1 MEDIPLRNT
10 QPYEENWEDQFA
22 DAVEDSE
29 EELEEL
35 KNHLNEVITFD
46 NNDVEED
53 YYDDYDSEEEY
64 FNEINYDELFG
75 DATSDFT
82 KQYNK
87 IKKINSLHT
96 NANIEKSAS
105 SKIHEENKDKEN
117 ENIHIEKDEKDE
129 SKKIE
134 SKTKKNN
141 KNKNNENDET
151 KNKKKEI
158 IEKNKQLENELS
170 EKYSN
175 RIHIVQNLNSS
186 VKTDI
191 KMGSRKAEGD
201 KQKHTDKSD
210 RATVEQVLDPRTRII
225 LFKMLNKN
233 AIYEVNGCISTG
245 KEANVYHAIT
255 EDGEHRAI
263 KIYKTS
269 ILVFKD
275 RDRYVSGEY
284 RFRNGYSKHNPRKMV
299 KVWAEKEMRN
309 LKRLW
314 NAGIPCPE
322 PLMLRM
328 HVLLMTFI
336 GDKNGWASPRLKD
349 APINDPEK
357 YMKLYLQLV
366 KMVWKMYNQ
375 CHLVHADLSEYNL
388 LYHKKK
394 LYIIDVSQ
402 SVEHDHPHSSEF
414 LRKDCTNVI
423 EYFRK
428 RVLHPIMTVR
438 EMFEFVVKDSK
449 TIKESMNP
457 EEVKDIENEDD
468 LIDLY
473 LVKFHESIRDRPD
486 NYNEIHKVDEE
497 VFKKSYIPRNL
508 DEVIDIQRDVDMV
521 ESGKLNDLIYSNI
534 VGIATPKN
542 IVKETKE
549 ENENENENENEEN
562 QEKEIEK
569 KSESEDNDGDSNEN
583 DDDNDEENDDDNEN
597 DDDDD
602 DEDQEDSEVDG
613 KPIKT
618 SKLKKYEDKEAK
630 KERKKQMKEEKREKR
645 KNKIPKSVKKRK
657 QKISTEKGKSKGK
670 KKL

>member
-1 MEDIPLRNT
+1 MEEIPLKNT
-10 QPYEENWEDQFA
+10 LPYEDNWEDQFA
-22 DAVEDSE
+22 DAIEDPE
-29 EELEEL
+29 EELKEL
-35 KNHLNEVITFD
+35 ENHLNEAITFD
-46 NNDVEED
+46 EDVHEDD
-53 YYDDYDSEEEY
+53 YYDDYDSEEDY

-87 IKKINSLHT
+87 IKKINSI
-96 NANIEKSAS
+96 NANPNLNNSKSY
-105 SKIHEENKDKEN
+105 EENKDKEK
-117 ENIHIEKDEKDE
+117 EDSYTEKDEKDE
-129 SKKIE
+129 NNINE
-134 SKTKKNN
+134 HKTKKNN
-141 KNKNNENDET
+141 KKSNENEDN

-191 KMGSRKAEGD
+191 KMGSRKAEGE

-233 AIYEVNGCISTG
+233 SIYEVNGCISTG

-255 EDGEHRAI
+255 ENGEHRAI

-357 YMKLYLQLV
+357 YMNLYLQLV

-414 LRKDCTNVI
+414 LRKDCSNVI

-428 RVLHPIMTVR
+428 KVLHPIMTIR

-449 TIKESMNP
+449 TIRESMSQ
-457 EEVKDIENEDD
+457 EDVKDLENEDD
-468 LIDLY
+468 LIDFY
-473 LVKFHESIRDRPD
+473 LVKFHESIKDRPD

-542 IVKETKE
+542 IVKVIEGE
-549 ENENENENENEEN
+549 ENNEDKESKSNEE
-562 QEKEIEK
+562 
-569 KSESEDNDGDSNEN
+569 KSESENNNEESDEN
-583 DDDNDEENDDDNEN
+583 DSDEDDN
-597 DDDDD
+597 
-602 DEDQEDSEVDG
+602 EDQEDSEDG

-630 KERKKQMKEEKREKR
+630 KVIFNIN
-645 KNKIPKSVKKRK
+645 NKF
-657 QKISTEKGKSKGK
+657 
-670 KKL
+670 

>member
-1 MEDIPLRNT
+1 
-10 QPYEENWEDQFA
+10 
-22 DAVEDSE
+22 
-29 EELEEL
+29 
-35 KNHLNEVITFD
+35 
-46 NNDVEED
+46 
-53 YYDDYDSEEEY
+53 
-64 FNEINYDELFG
+64 
-75 DATSDFT
+75 
-82 KQYNK
+82 
-87 IKKINSLHT
+87 
-96 NANIEKSAS
+96 
-105 SKIHEENKDKEN
+105 
-117 ENIHIEKDEKDE
+117 
-129 SKKIE
+129 
-134 SKTKKNN
+134 
-141 KNKNNENDET
+141 
-151 KNKKKEI
+151 
-158 IEKNKQLENELS
+158 
-170 EKYSN
+170 
-175 RIHIVQNLNSS
+175 
-186 VKTDI
+186 
-191 KMGSRKAEGD
+191 
-201 KQKHTDKSD
+201 
-210 RATVEQVLDPRTRII
+210 
-225 LFKMLNKN
+225 MLNKN

-328 HVLLMTFI
+328 HVLLMSFI

-357 YMKLYLQLV
+357 YMNLYLQLV

-414 LRKDCTNVI
+414 LRKDCSNVI
-423 EYFRK
+423 DYFRK
-428 RVLHPIMTVR
+428 KVQHPIFTLR
-438 EMFEFVVKDSK
+438 EMFEFVIKDAK
-449 TIKESMNP
+449 TIRESMDP
-457 EEVKDIENEDD
+457 EEVKNIDNDDD

-473 LVKFHESIRDRPD
+473 LVKFHESIRDRPE

-534 VGIATPKN
+534 VGINAGPKKEEEN
-542 IVKETKE
+542 INRNKE
-549 ENENENENENEEN
+549 ENNNKKNICTNSENIKGNSENENSENENSGNEN
-562 QEKEIEK
+562 SENENSENESSENEDEIE
-569 KSESEDNDGDSNEN
+569 DV
-583 DDDNDEENDDDNEN
+583 DEEEEDYDDK
-597 DDDDD
+597 DDDD
-602 DEDQEDSEVDG
+602 QGRST
-613 KPIKT
+613 KSK
-618 SKLKKYEDKEAK
+618 KLKKYEDKEAK

-670 KKL
+670 KKI

>member
-1 MEDIPLRNT
+1 
-10 QPYEENWEDQFA
+10 
-22 DAVEDSE
+22 
-29 EELEEL
+29 
-35 KNHLNEVITFD
+35 
-46 NNDVEED
+46 
-53 YYDDYDSEEEY
+53 
-64 FNEINYDELFG
+64 
-75 DATSDFT
+75 
-82 KQYNK
+82 
-87 IKKINSLHT
+87 
-96 NANIEKSAS
+96 
-105 SKIHEENKDKEN
+105 
-117 ENIHIEKDEKDE
+117 
-129 SKKIE
+129 
-134 SKTKKNN
+134 
-141 KNKNNENDET
+141 
-151 KNKKKEI
+151 
-158 IEKNKQLENELS
+158 
-170 EKYSN
+170 
-175 RIHIVQNLNSS
+175 
-186 VKTDI
+186 
-191 KMGSRKAEGD
+191 MGSRKAEGE

-449 TIKESMNP
+449 TIRESMSP
-457 EEVKDIENEDD
+457 EEVKDVENEDD
-468 LIDLY
+468 LIELY

-521 ESGKLNDLIYSNI
+521 ESGKLNDVS
-534 VGIATPKN
+534 
-542 IVKETKE
+542 
-549 ENENENENENEEN
+549 
-562 QEKEIEK
+562 
-569 KSESEDNDGDSNEN
+569 
-583 DDDNDEENDDDNEN
+583 
-597 DDDDD
+597 
-602 DEDQEDSEVDG
+602 
-613 KPIKT
+613 
-618 SKLKKYEDKEAK
+618 
-630 KERKKQMKEEKREKR
+630 
-645 KNKIPKSVKKRK
+645 
-657 QKISTEKGKSKGK
+657 
-670 KKL
+670 

>member
-1 MEDIPLRNT
+1 MEEIPLKNT
-10 QPYEENWEDQFA
+10 TPYEEDWEIQFA
-22 DAVEDSE
+22 DAAEDSE
-29 EELEEL
+29 EEIEEI
-35 KNHLNEVITFD
+35 KNHLNEIITFD
-46 NNDVEED
+46 ENENEEE
-53 YYDDYDSEEEY
+53 YDDYYDSEEEY

-87 IKKINSLHT
+87 IKKINSIST
-96 NANIEKSAS
+96 NSVIEKSFGV
-105 SKIHEENKDKEN
+105 SKITDVNKENGINIKNENIENHDIKTFENKTKKKDKE
-117 ENIHIEKDEKDE
+117 
-129 SKKIE
+129 
-134 SKTKKNN
+134 
-141 KNKNNENDET
+141 KNNETDGIQI
-151 KNKKKEI
+151 KKKEI

-170 EKYSN
+170 EKYSS

-186 VKTDI
+186 VKADI
-191 KMGSRKAEGD
+191 KIGSRKAEGD

-255 EDGEHRAI
+255 ENGEHRAI

-328 HVLLMTFI
+328 HVLLMSFI

-349 APINDPEK
+349 APINDSEK
-357 YMKLYLQLV
+357 YMNLYLQLV

-402 SVEHDHPHSSEF
+402 SVEHDHPHASEF
-414 LRKDCTNVI
+414 LRKDCSNVI

-428 RVLHPIMTVR
+428 RVQHPIFTLR
-438 EMFEFVVKDSK
+438 EMFEFVVKDAK
-449 TIKESMNP
+449 AIRESMNL
-457 EEVKDIENEDD
+457 EEIKDINNDDD

-473 LVKFHESIRDRPD
+473 LIKFHESIRDRPE

-521 ESGKLNDLIYSNI
+521 ESGKINELIYSNI
-534 VGIATPKN
+534 VGINSGINNKEKAN
-542 IVKETKE
+542 INEDI
-549 ENENENENENEEN
+549 NENKENLDNDIKKNENNGINSKESNSENEE
-562 QEKEIEK
+562 
-569 KSESEDNDGDSNEN
+569 ESEDTE
-583 DDDNDEENDDDNEN
+583 NDEE
-597 DDDDD
+597 DDD
-602 DEDQEDSEVDG
+602 DEDDEIKENG
-613 KPIKT
+613 KLMKS

>member
-1 MEDIPLRNT
+1 MEEIPLRNT
-10 QPYEENWEDQFA
+10 IPYEENWEEQFE
-22 DAVEDSE
+22 DAIEDSE
-29 EELEEL
+29 EEIEEL
-35 KNHLNEVITFD
+35 KNHLNEIITFD
-46 NNDVEED
+46 ENEFEEE
-53 YYDDYDSEEEY
+53 YDDYDSEEEY

-87 IKKINSLHT
+87 IKKINNLH
-96 NANIEKSAS
+96 NNSSVEKNSILKLS
-105 SKIHEENKDKEN
+105 EENKEVEN
-117 ENIHIEKDEKDE
+117 ESIEKHENDKN
-129 SKKIE
+129 KKVE
-134 SKTKKNN
+134 TKTIRPN
-141 KNKNNENDET
+141 KNKIKNENEEI

-186 VKTDI
+186 VKADI
-191 KMGSRKAEGD
+191 KIGSRKAEGE

-328 HVLLMTFI
+328 HVLLMSFI

-357 YMKLYLQLV
+357 YMNLYLQLV

-414 LRKDCTNVI
+414 LRKDCSNVI
-423 EYFRK
+423 DYFRK
-428 RVLHPIMTVR
+428 KVQHPIFTLR
-438 EMFEFVVKDSK
+438 EMFEFVIKDAK
-449 TIKESMNP
+449 TIRESMDP
-457 EEVKDIENEDD
+457 EEVKNIDNDDD

-473 LVKFHESIRDRPD
+473 LVKFHESIRDRPE

-534 VGIATPKN
+534 VGINAGPKKEEEN
-542 IVKETKE
+542 INRNKE
-549 ENENENENENEEN
+549 ENNNKKNICTNSENIKGNSENENSENENSGNEN
-562 QEKEIEK
+562 SENENSENESSENEDEIE
-569 KSESEDNDGDSNEN
+569 DV
-583 DDDNDEENDDDNEN
+583 DEEEEDYDDK
-597 DDDDD
+597 DDDD
-602 DEDQEDSEVDG
+602 QGRST
-613 KPIKT
+613 KSK
-618 SKLKKYEDKEAK
+618 KLKKYEDKEAK
-630 KERKKQMKEEKREKR
+630 K
-645 KNKIPKSVKKRK
+645 
-657 QKISTEKGKSKGK
+657 
-670 KKL
+670 

>member
-1 MEDIPLRNT
+1 
-10 QPYEENWEDQFA
+10 
-22 DAVEDSE
+22 
-29 EELEEL
+29 
-35 KNHLNEVITFD
+35 
-46 NNDVEED
+46 
-53 YYDDYDSEEEY
+53 
-64 FNEINYDELFG
+64 
-75 DATSDFT
+75 
-82 KQYNK
+82 
-87 IKKINSLHT
+87 
-96 NANIEKSAS
+96 
-105 SKIHEENKDKEN
+105 
-117 ENIHIEKDEKDE
+117 
-129 SKKIE
+129 
-134 SKTKKNN
+134 
-141 KNKNNENDET
+141 
-151 KNKKKEI
+151 
-158 IEKNKQLENELS
+158 
-170 EKYSN
+170 
-175 RIHIVQNLNSS
+175 
-186 VKTDI
+186 
-191 KMGSRKAEGD
+191 MGSRKAEGD
-201 KQKHTDKSD
+201 KHKYTDKSD

-255 EDGEHRAI
+255 ESGEHRAI

-269 ILVFKD
+269 ILIFKD

-328 HVLLMTFI
+328 HVLLMSFI
-336 GDKNGWASPRLKD
+336 GDKNGWPSPRLKD

-357 YMKLYLQLV
+357 YMRLYLQLV

-394 LYIIDVSQ
+394 IYVIDVSQ
-402 SVEHDHPHSSEF
+402 SVEHDHPHASEF

-428 RVLHPIMTVR
+428 RVLHPIMTLR
-438 EMFEFVVKDSK
+438 EMFEFVIKDAK
-449 TIKESMNP
+449 TIRESMNQ
-457 EEVKDIENEDD
+457 EEIKDINNDD
-468 LIDLY
+468 ELIDLY
-473 LVKFHESIRDRPD
+473 LDKFHESIKDRPE

-497 VFKKSYIPRNL
+497 VFKKAYIPRNL

-534 VGIATPKN
+534 VGINAGPKK
-542 IVKETKE
+542 VKEYDEEKMKNKE
-549 ENENENENENEEN
+549 ETLESDISNNNNNKNQNQNKINHEKEDNKDLQNENKDENENENNNENDEY
-562 QEKEIEK
+562 
-569 KSESEDNDGDSNEN
+569 D
-583 DDDNDEENDDDNEN
+583 DDDNDDNDN
-597 DDDDD
+597 DDDDND
-602 DEDQEDSEVDG
+602 NDEDNENSEDSEDDEG
-613 KPIKT
+613 KPSKV

-657 QKISTEKGKSKGK
+657 QKVATEKGKSKGK
-670 KKL
+670 KK

>member
-1 MEDIPLRNT
+1 MEEIPLKNT
-10 QPYEENWEDQFA
+10 TPYEEDWEIQFA
-22 DAVEDSE
+22 DAAEDSE
-29 EELEEL
+29 EEIEEI
-35 KNHLNEVITFD
+35 KNHLNEIITFD
-46 NNDVEED
+46 ENENEEE
-53 YYDDYDSEEEY
+53 YDDYYDSEEEY

-87 IKKINSLHT
+87 IKKINSIST
-96 NANIEKSAS
+96 NSVIEKSFGV
-105 SKIHEENKDKEN
+105 SKITDVNKENGINIKNENIENHDIKTFENKTKKKDKE
-117 ENIHIEKDEKDE
+117 
-129 SKKIE
+129 
-134 SKTKKNN
+134 
-141 KNKNNENDET
+141 KNNETDGIQI
-151 KNKKKEI
+151 KKKEI

-170 EKYSN
+170 EKYSS

-186 VKTDI
+186 VKADI
-191 KMGSRKAEGD
+191 KIGSRKAEGD

-255 EDGEHRAI
+255 ENGEHRAI

-328 HVLLMTFI
+328 HVLLMSFI

-349 APINDPEK
+349 APINDSEK
-357 YMKLYLQLV
+357 YMNLYLQLV

-402 SVEHDHPHSSEF
+402 SVEHDHPHASEF
-414 LRKDCTNVI
+414 LRKDCSNVI

-428 RVLHPIMTVR
+428 RVQHPIFTLR
-438 EMFEFVVKDSK
+438 EMFEFVVKDAK
-449 TIKESMNP
+449 AIRESMNL
-457 EEVKDIENEDD
+457 EEIKDINNDDD

-473 LVKFHESIRDRPD
+473 LIKFHESIRDRPE

-521 ESGKLNDLIYSNI
+521 ESGKINELIYSNI
-534 VGIATPKN
+534 VGINSGINNKEKAN
-542 IVKETKE
+542 INEDI
-549 ENENENENENEEN
+549 NENKENLDNDIKKNENNGINSKESNSENEE
-562 QEKEIEK
+562 
-569 KSESEDNDGDSNEN
+569 ESEDNE
-583 DDDNDEENDDDNEN
+583 NDEE
-597 DDDDD
+597 DD
-602 DEDQEDSEVDG
+602 DEDDEIKENG
-613 KPIKT
+613 KLMKS

>member
-1 MEDIPLRNT
+1 
-10 QPYEENWEDQFA
+10 
-22 DAVEDSE
+22 
-29 EELEEL
+29 
-35 KNHLNEVITFD
+35 
-46 NNDVEED
+46 
-53 YYDDYDSEEEY
+53 
-64 FNEINYDELFG
+64 
-75 DATSDFT
+75 
-82 KQYNK
+82 
-87 IKKINSLHT
+87 
-96 NANIEKSAS
+96 
-105 SKIHEENKDKEN
+105 
-117 ENIHIEKDEKDE
+117 
-129 SKKIE
+129 
-134 SKTKKNN
+134 
-141 KNKNNENDET
+141 
-151 KNKKKEI
+151 
-158 IEKNKQLENELS
+158 
-170 EKYSN
+170 
-175 RIHIVQNLNSS
+175 
-186 VKTDI
+186 
-191 KMGSRKAEGD
+191 
-201 KQKHTDKSD
+201 
-210 RATVEQVLDPRTRII
+210 
-225 LFKMLNKN
+225 MLNKN

-255 EDGEHRAI
+255 ENGEHRAI

-328 HVLLMTFI
+328 HVLLMSFI

-357 YMKLYLQLV
+357 YMNLYLQLV

-402 SVEHDHPHSSEF
+402 SVEHDHPHASEF
-414 LRKDCTNVI
+414 LRKDCSNVI
-423 EYFRK
+423 DYFRK
-428 RVLHPIMTVR
+428 RVQHPIFTLR
-438 EMFEFVVKDSK
+438 EMFEFVVKDAK
-449 TIKESMNP
+449 AIRESMNT
-457 EEVKDIENEDD
+457 EEIKDIDNDDD

-473 LVKFHESIRDRPD
+473 LVKFHESIRDRPE

-521 ESGKLNDLIYSNI
+521 ESGKINDLIYSNI
-534 VGIATPKN
+534 VGINAGINTGIKN
-542 IVKETKE
+542 EKKVNNNEDINENKENLDNEIKKNE
-549 ENENENENENEEN
+549 DNKVNSKKSNSENED
-562 QEKEIEK
+562 
-569 KSESEDNDGDSNEN
+569 ESEEDV
-583 DDDNDEENDDDNEN
+583 NDEEDDEDNEDEDN
-597 DDDDD
+597 EDEDDD
-602 DEDQEDSEVDG
+602 DENDEDDEVKEG
-613 KPIKT
+613 KLMKS

>member
-1 MEDIPLRNT
+1 MEEIPLKNT
-10 QPYEENWEDQFA
+10 TPYEEDWEIQFA
-22 DAVEDSE
+22 DAAEDSE
-29 EELEEL
+29 EEIEEI
-35 KNHLNEVITFD
+35 KNHLNEIITFD
-46 NNDVEED
+46 ENENEEE
-53 YYDDYDSEEEY
+53 YDDYYDSEEEY

-87 IKKINSLHT
+87 IKKINSIST
-96 NANIEKSAS
+96 NSVIEKSFGV
-105 SKIHEENKDKEN
+105 SKITDVNKENGINIKNENIENHDIKTFENKTKKKDKE
-117 ENIHIEKDEKDE
+117 
-129 SKKIE
+129 
-134 SKTKKNN
+134 
-141 KNKNNENDET
+141 KNNETDGIQI
-151 KNKKKEI
+151 KKKEI

-170 EKYSN
+170 EKYSS

-186 VKTDI
+186 VKADI
-191 KMGSRKAEGD
+191 KIGSRKAEGD

-255 EDGEHRAI
+255 ENGEHRAI

-328 HVLLMTFI
+328 HVLLMSFI

-349 APINDPEK
+349 APINDSEK
-357 YMKLYLQLV
+357 YMNLYLQLV

-402 SVEHDHPHSSEF
+402 SVEHDHPHASEF
-414 LRKDCTNVI
+414 LRKDCSNVI

-428 RVLHPIMTVR
+428 RVQHPIFTLR
-438 EMFEFVVKDSK
+438 EMFEFVVKDAK
-449 TIKESMNP
+449 AIRESMNL
-457 EEVKDIENEDD
+457 EEIKDINNDDD

-473 LVKFHESIRDRPD
+473 LIKFHESIRDRPE

-521 ESGKLNDLIYSNI
+521 ESGKINELIYSNI
-534 VGIATPKN
+534 VGINSGINNKEKAN
-542 IVKETKE
+542 INEDI
-549 ENENENENENEEN
+549 NENKENLDNDIKKNENNGINSKESNSENEE
-562 QEKEIEK
+562 
-569 KSESEDNDGDSNEN
+569 ESEDNE
-583 DDDNDEENDDDNEN
+583 NDEE
-597 DDDDD
+597 DDD
-602 DEDQEDSEVDG
+602 DEDDEIKENG
-613 KPIKT
+613 KLMKS

>member
-1 MEDIPLRNT
+1 MEEIPLKNT
-10 QPYEENWEDQFA
+10 TPYEEDWEIQFA
-22 DAVEDSE
+22 DAAEDSE
-29 EELEEL
+29 EEIEEI
-35 KNHLNEVITFD
+35 KNHLNEIITFD
-46 NNDVEED
+46 ENENEEE
-53 YYDDYDSEEEY
+53 YDDYYDSEEEY

-87 IKKINSLHT
+87 IKKINSIST
-96 NANIEKSAS
+96 NSVIEKSFGV
-105 SKIHEENKDKEN
+105 SKITDVNKENGINIKNENIENHDIKTFENKTKKKDKE
-117 ENIHIEKDEKDE
+117 
-129 SKKIE
+129 
-134 SKTKKNN
+134 
-141 KNKNNENDET
+141 KNNETDGIQI
-151 KNKKKEI
+151 KKKEI

-170 EKYSN
+170 EKYSS

-186 VKTDI
+186 VKADI
-191 KMGSRKAEGD
+191 KIGSRKAEGD

-255 EDGEHRAI
+255 ENGEHRAI

-328 HVLLMTFI
+328 HVLLMSFI

-349 APINDPEK
+349 APINDSEK
-357 YMKLYLQLV
+357 YMNLYLQLV

-402 SVEHDHPHSSEF
+402 SVEHDHPHASEF
-414 LRKDCTNVI
+414 LRKDCSNVI

-428 RVLHPIMTVR
+428 RVQHPIFTLR
-438 EMFEFVVKDSK
+438 EMFEFVVKDAK
-449 TIKESMNP
+449 AIRESMNL
-457 EEVKDIENEDD
+457 EEIKDINNDDD

-473 LVKFHESIRDRPD
+473 LIKFHESIRDRPE

-521 ESGKLNDLIYSNI
+521 ESGKINELIYSNI
-534 VGIATPKN
+534 VGINSGINNKEKAN
-542 IVKETKE
+542 INEDI
-549 ENENENENENEEN
+549 NENKENLDNDIKKNENNGINSKESNSENEE
-562 QEKEIEK
+562 
-569 KSESEDNDGDSNEN
+569 ESEDNE
-583 DDDNDEENDDDNEN
+583 NDEE
-597 DDDDD
+597 DD
-602 DEDQEDSEVDG
+602 DEDDEIKENG
-613 KPIKT
+613 KLMKS

-630 KERKKQMKEEKREKR
+630 KVNNKEYLIIEY
-645 KNKIPKSVKKRK
+645 IF
-657 QKISTEKGKSKGK
+657 
-670 KKL
+670 

>member
-1 MEDIPLRNT
+1 MEEIPLKNT
-10 QPYEENWEDQFA
+10 TPYEEDWEIQFA
-22 DAVEDSE
+22 DAAEDSE
-29 EELEEL
+29 EEIEEI
-35 KNHLNEVITFD
+35 KNHLNEIITFD
-46 NNDVEED
+46 ENENEEE
-53 YYDDYDSEEEY
+53 YDDYYDSEEEY

-87 IKKINSLHT
+87 IKKINSIST
-96 NANIEKSAS
+96 NSVIEKSFGV
-105 SKIHEENKDKEN
+105 SKITDVNKENGINIKNENIENHDIKTFENKTKKKDKE
-117 ENIHIEKDEKDE
+117 
-129 SKKIE
+129 
-134 SKTKKNN
+134 
-141 KNKNNENDET
+141 KNNETDGIQI
-151 KNKKKEI
+151 KKKEI

-170 EKYSN
+170 EKYSS

-186 VKTDI
+186 VKADI
-191 KMGSRKAEGD
+191 KIGSRKAEGD

-255 EDGEHRAI
+255 ENGEHRAI

-328 HVLLMTFI
+328 HVLLMSFI

-349 APINDPEK
+349 APINDSEK
-357 YMKLYLQLV
+357 YMNLYLQLV

-402 SVEHDHPHSSEF
+402 SVEHDHPHASEF
-414 LRKDCTNVI
+414 LRKDCSNVI

-428 RVLHPIMTVR
+428 RVQHPIFTLR
-438 EMFEFVVKDSK
+438 EMFEFVVKDAK
-449 TIKESMNP
+449 AIRESMNL
-457 EEVKDIENEDD
+457 EEIKDINNDDD

-473 LVKFHESIRDRPD
+473 LIKFHESIRDRPE

-521 ESGKLNDLIYSNI
+521 ESGKINELIYSNI
-534 VGIATPKN
+534 VGINSGINNKEKAN
-542 IVKETKE
+542 INEDI
-549 ENENENENENEEN
+549 NENKENLDNDIKKNENNGINSKESNSENEE
-562 QEKEIEK
+562 
-569 KSESEDNDGDSNEN
+569 ESEDNE
-583 DDDNDEENDDDNEN
+583 NDEEDDDE
-597 DDDDD
+597 DDD
-602 DEDQEDSEVDG
+602 DEDDEIKENG
-613 KPIKT
+613 KLMKS